1 MACSVIRNK
10 GKAIGFM
17 CGDFPQQEID
27 WDSCS
32 ECGGNF
38 PAAEFLCDYPV
49 GNDKTCDRK
58 LCRKCA
64 RTVGKDMHYCPVHHA
79 EWKEYQESEQGRAD
93 VLKAIE
99 SGKKLTVIK

>member
-1 MACSVIRNK
+1 MACSIIRNN
-10 GKAIGFM
+10 GKTVGFI
-17 CGDFPQQEID
+17 CGDFQED
-27 WDSCS
+27 EVNMDDCS
-32 ECGGNF
+32 ECGDNW
-38 PAAEFLCDYPV
+38 PVAEFLCDYPV

-64 RTVGKDMHYCPVHHA
+64 KTVGKDMHCCPTHHA
-79 EWKEYQESEQGRAD
+79 EWNNYQNSELGKIE

>member
-1 MACSVIRNK
+1 MACSIIRSN
-10 GKAIGFM
+10 GQTVGFI
-17 CGDFPQQEID
+17 CGDFSEDEINMD
-27 WDSCS
+27 DCS
-32 ECGGNF
+32 ECGDNF

-49 GNDKTCDRK
+49 GYDKTCDRK

-64 RTVGKDMHYCPVHHA
+64 KTVGKDMHYCPQHHS
-79 EWKEYQESEQGRAD
+79 EWNEYQNSGLGRIE

>member
-1 MACSVIRNK
+1 MACSIIRNN
-10 GKAIGFM
+10 GKTIGFI
-17 CGDFPQQEID
+17 CGDFQED
-27 WDSCS
+27 EVNMDDCS
-32 ECGGNF
+32 ECGDNW
-38 PAAEFLCDYPV
+38 PVAEFLCDYPV

-64 RTVGKDMHYCPVHHA
+64 KTVGKDMHYCPTHHA
-79 EWKEYQESEQGRAD
+79 EWNNYQNSELGKIE